1 MVTGCTFRPFT
12 AFYTDICHIHVKCK
26 CKAERFAE
34 TVNIFA
40 HHKIDIVPFYSPH
53 HAAKHAGTGQSL
65 NLRSSKRSNRIVVNE
80 ISKISKISK
89 QLRCFALS
97 NIKYLKAVSNIN
109 CFEC

>member
-1 MVTGCTFRPFT
+1 MVIGCTFRPFT
-12 AFYTDICHIHVKCK
+12 AFYTYICRIHVKCK

-34 TVNIFA
+34 TVNILA

-65 NLRSSKRSNRIVVNE
+65 NLRSNRIVVNE
-80 ISKISKISK
+80 ISKISK